1 MMAISRHEVDKII
14 PLLPPDPLLAIR
26 AIPAGND
33 KVPAPIIDFTRL
45 KTSCGMVALATDD
58 DEEVDT
64 EDDDDC

>member
-1 MMAISRHEVDKII
+1 M
-14 PLLPPDPLLAIR
+14 PLPPDPLLAIR